1 MLRLKNLGSGS
12 AGNATLIE
20 GSDGLR
26 TRRLLVDCGL
36 GVRQLAARLDQAGLA
51 WSDIAAIFITHE
63 HSDHIGCA
71 RSIALKHRIPIWMS
85 HGTHAA
91 LGSPDFNGLL
101 CIAHDLEPIDLGCWQ
116 ATPFTVPHDAREPL
130 QLRGTDGAVH
140 LGILTDL
147 GHASEHVK
155 TQLAGCH
162 TLLVEANHD
171 PAMLAASRYPL
182 FLQRRIAGPYGH
194 MANTATAELL
204 AALKHPSL
212 GHVVA
217 AHLSAHNNTPAL
229 AQEALASALDW
240 PPERIGVASQ
250 TEGTPW
256 ITVGMAG

>member
-36 GVRQLAARLDQAGLA
+36 GVRQLAARLGQAGLA
-51 WSDIAAIFITHE
+51 WEDIAAIFITHE

-91 LGSPDFNGLL
+91 LGSPVFNGLL

-130 QLRGTDGAVH
+130 
-140 LGILTDL
+140 
-147 GHASEHVK
+147 
-155 TQLAGCH
+155 
-162 TLLVEANHD
+162 
-171 PAMLAASRYPL
+171 
-182 FLQRRIAGPYGH
+182 
-194 MANTATAELL
+194 
-204 AALKHPSL
+204 
-212 GHVVA
+212 
-217 AHLSAHNNTPAL
+217 
-229 AQEALASALDW
+229 
-240 PPERIGVASQ
+240 
-250 TEGTPW
+250 
-256 ITVGMAG
+256 